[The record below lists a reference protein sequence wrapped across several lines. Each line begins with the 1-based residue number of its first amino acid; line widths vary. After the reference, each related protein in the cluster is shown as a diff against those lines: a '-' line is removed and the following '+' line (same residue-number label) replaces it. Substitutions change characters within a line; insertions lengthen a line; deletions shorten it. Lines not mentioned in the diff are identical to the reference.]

1 MKKIVLLFM
10 GLFICT
16 SAYAY
21 GPGYHI
27 IKRIQVGGEGG
38 FDYLQVDPGARRLYI
53 SREAHVMVLDID
65 TGKLAGDIQDTEGV
79 HGIAIAPEFGR
90 GFTSNGRANT
100 ATIFDLKTLKVLG
113 QVKTGQNPDCII
125 YDPASQKV
133 FTFNGKSHDATAFDA
148 ATGKVAGI
156 ISLGGKPEFAAA
168 DGNGKIFVNI
178 EDKNEVVELDSMKL
192 TVVNRFSLKPGEE
205 PSGMALDPKHH
216 LVFSGCHNEMMTVL
230 DTVTGK
236 VIATIPIGKGVDA
249 NGYDPVTGLIFSSN
263 GDGTLTVARE
273 LSQGGFE
280 VAETVQTQKGS
291 RTMAID
297 TKTHDI
303 YLTAARFSLPAQ
315 ASADV
320 KHRPEMIKGSFE
332 VLVVGQ

>member
-1 MKKIVLLFM
+1 MKKIILLFAS
-10 GLFICT
+10 LFICT
-16 SAYAY
+16 PAYAS

-38 FDYLQVDPGARRLYI
+38 FDYLKVDPGARRLYI
-53 SREAHVMVLDID
+53 SRGTHVMVLDID
-65 TGKLAGDIQDTEGV
+65 TDKLAGDIPGTEGV
-79 HGIAIAPEFGR
+79 HGVAIAPEFDR

-100 ATIFDLKTLKVLG
+100 STIFDLKTLKVLG
-113 QVKTGQNPDCII
+113 QVKTGENPDCII
-125 YDPASQKV
+125 YDPASKNV
-133 FTFNGKSHDATAFDA
+133 ITFNGKSQDATAFDA
-148 ATGKVAGI
+148 ATGKVAGTI
-156 ISLGGKPEFAAA
+156 PLGGRPESAEA

-178 EDKNEVVELDSMKL
+178 EDKNEVIELDSMKL
-192 TVVNRFSLKPGEE
+192 SVVNRFSLKPGEE
-205 PSGMALDPKHH
+205 PAGIALDPEHH

-249 NGYDPVTGLIFSSN
+249 NGYDPITGLIFSSN

-273 LSQGGFE
+273 LPGGGFG

-297 TKTHDI
+297 TKTHNI
-303 YLTAARFSLPAQ
+303 YLTAARFSPPPPVPAG
-315 ASADV
+315 V
-320 KHRPEMIKGSFE
+320 KHRPEMVKGSFE

>member
-1 MKKIVLLFM
+1 MKKIVLLLL
-10 GLFICT
+10 GLFICS
-16 SAYAY
+16 SAYASS
-21 GPGYHI
+21 PGYHI
-27 IKRIQVGGEGG
+27 IKRIQVGGEGR
-38 FDYLQVDPGARRLYI
+38 FDYLKLDPGARRLYI
-53 SREAHVMVLDID
+53 SRGTHVMVLDID
-65 TGKLAGDIQDTEGV
+65 TDKLAGDIPDTEGV
-79 HGIAIAPEFGR
+79 HGIAIAPELDR

-100 ATIFDLKTLKVLG
+100 STIFDLKTLKVLG
-113 QVKTGQNPDCII
+113 QVKTGEHPDCII
-125 YDPASQKV
+125 YDPASKNV

-148 ATGKVAGI
+148 ATGKVAGT
-156 ISLGGKPEFAAA
+156 ISLGGRPEFAAA

-192 TVVNRFSLKPGEE
+192 TVENRFSLKPGEG
-205 PSGMALDPKHH
+205 PSGMAMDPEHH
-216 LVFSGCHNEMMTVL
+216 LVFSGCHNKLMTVL

-236 VIATIPIGKGVDA
+236 VIATSPIGKGVDA

-273 LSQGGFE
+273 LPRGGFE

-303 YLTAARFSLPAQ
+303 YLTAARFSPPPQ
-315 ASADV
+315 GGI
-320 KHRPEMIKGSFE
+320 KHRPEMLKGSFE